1 MGGVTGPNLLKL
13 PEAAQLIR
21 DQISNAKGGWSTG
34 KFGTSEF
41 DAIRHYMQRKS
52 ASPMLP
58 YPEKI
63 IQNITV
69 NAGLWAGEG
78 KTIDEAIDEWAEAM
92 LDAGKDLDLVVA
104 WNPMY
109 PRQEENFLNT
119 LVRSRTWIPLR
130 ALEPFYSPE
139 SQYTLSM
146 TNGSI
151 CVVSPFADTI
161 KAQWERRSYLFPV
174 DGLAGKM
181 WLPTQQL
188 HTVKAPFGP
197 NMCPQNMNLSWNP
210 EILKAGP
217 MAAVKRLADEVQA
230 TGARYVFV
238 GIGALSLVLVAEL
251 KRRGLVAL
259 HTGGGTQIMFG
270 VKGER
275 WKYHNVISKM
285 FNDYWVRPTAEET
298 PSLASSV
305 EGACYW

>member
-1 MGGVTGPNLLKL
+1 MGGVTGPIVLKL
-13 PEAAQLIR
+13 PEAAQLLCK
-21 DQISNAKGGWSTG
+21 QISNAEGGWATG

-41 DAIRHYMQRKS
+41 DAIRHYRQRKI
-52 ASPMLP
+52 SPNLV

-63 IQNITV
+63 VQSITV
-69 NAGLWAGEG
+69 NAGLWAAEG
-78 KTIDEAIDEWAEAM
+78 KTIDETIDDWAEAM
-92 LDAGKDLDLVVA
+92 LQAAATLDLVVI
-104 WNPMY
+104 WNPVF
-109 PRQEENFLNT
+109 PRQEELFLDEF
-119 LVRSRTWIPLR
+119 VPFKGRIPLR

-139 SQYTLSM
+139 SQYTLCM

-161 KAQWERRSYLFPV
+161 KAQWGRRSYLFPI
-174 DGLAGKM
+174 DGIAGKM

-197 NMCPQNMNLSWNP
+197 NMCPQNMNLSWSP

-238 GIGALSLVLVAEL
+238 GMGALSLVLVAEL

>member
-13 PEAAQLIR
+13 PEAARLLC
-21 DQISNAKGGWSTG
+21 DQISSAKSGWSTG

-41 DAIRHYMQRKS
+41 DAIRHYMFRKS
-52 ASPMLP
+52 NPDAP

-63 IQNITV
+63 IRTMTV

-78 KTIDEAIDEWAEAM
+78 KTIHEAIDEWAAAM
-92 LDAGKDLDLVVA
+92 LDAGKDLDMVVA
-104 WNPMY
+104 WNPIY
-109 PRQEENFLNT
+109 PHQEEKFLHT
-119 LVRSRTWIPLR
+119 LVGSRSLIPLR

-139 SQYTLSM
+139 NQYTLSM
-146 TNGSI
+146 TDGSI

-161 KAQWERRSYLFPV
+161 KAQWTQRANLFPV
-174 DGLAGKM
+174 DGLGGRM
-181 WLPTQQL
+181 WLSSQQL

-197 NMCPQNMNLSWNP
+197 NMCPENLDLSWSP

-217 MAAVKRLADEVQA
+217 MAAITLLADEVQA

-238 GIGALSLVLVAEL
+238 GMGALSLILVGEL
-251 KRRGLVAL
+251 KRRGLIAL

-270 VKGER
+270 VIGER

-285 FNDYWVRPTAEET
+285 FNEHWVRPSKAET
-298 PSLASSV
+298 PSLASNV